1 MLQTINH
8 EAQYLL
14 RCDVRTRSIS
24 NALSG
29 DAMATV
35 SPFAYHRFFV
45 PIQEGF
51 RDRRSRTVL
60 PQLTRHQHSSIDMAV
75 LK

>member
-1 MLQTINH
+1 
-8 EAQYLL
+8 
-14 RCDVRTRSIS
+14 
-24 NALSG
+24 
-29 DAMATV
+29 MATV

-60 PQLTRHQHSSIDMAV
+60 PQLTRHQLSSIDMAV